1 MYHLKVFTG
10 FRNKLFEEYL
20 NSIGIEVVNSVTGD
34 VGLVIADNPTGNSGK
49 IKKAHER
56 NIPVIGVFEAYGRFG
71 FDSK

>member
-1 MYHLKVFTG
+1 MVFTG

-20 NSIGIEVVNSVTGD
+20 SSIGIEVANSVTGD

-49 IKKAHER
+49 IKKAHDH
-56 NIPVIGVFEAYGRFG
+56 NIPVIGVFEAYERFG